1 MPLADFERYFHTSI
15 EQFDNSE
22 VTTLTGFFLERQYDL
37 KVGQPIRVD
46 NFSFIPLDLQ
56 NAYVNKFK
64 VIYIRPKK
72 KKTDEDNQDKGN
84 KKK

>member
-1 MPLADFERYFHTSI
+1 MSVTSTPASSN
-15 EQFDNSE
+15 NSE